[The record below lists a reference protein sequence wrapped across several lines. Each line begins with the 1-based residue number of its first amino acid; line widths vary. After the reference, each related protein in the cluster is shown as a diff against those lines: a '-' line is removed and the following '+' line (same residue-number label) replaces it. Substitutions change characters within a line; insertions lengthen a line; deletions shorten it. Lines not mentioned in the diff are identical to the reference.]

1 MYYKV
6 KVKRG
11 WFSDARVVA
20 EGRDEK
26 ALEKFIDDVF
36 YEFYLDWH
44 LKRKGH
50 LFRFHYRFSWFYIE
64 SMQFG
69 RQTIWIEESVPP
81 AFDYEKKANSDGI
94 IVHCK
99 W

>member
-50 LFRFHYRFSWFYIE
+50 LFRFHY
-64 SMQFG
+64 
-69 RQTIWIEESVPP
+69 
-81 AFDYEKKANSDGI
+81 
-94 IVHCK
+94 
-99 W
+99 